1 MRILFTP
8 IKIENILIA
17 AAKNRKVIEENL
29 TEASEYDNK
38 SARYLKKGN
47 YEKAAYY
54 AILSQE
60 HLRIASQAKIE
71 DIKLHALYN

>member
-1 MRILFTP
+1 MRILLTP
-8 IKIENILIA
+8 IKLENIHIA

-29 TEASEYDNK
+29 AEASEFDNK
-38 SARYLKKGN
+38 SARCFKNGN

-54 AILSQE
+54 AILCQE

-71 DIKLHALYN
+71 DIKLHATYN